1 LYEAALDRMAREL
14 AAVQKLTDS
23 ESLKLVEQHLERGPK
38 RGARADA
45 VEAESETEAEATG
58 DNIEAAA

>member
-1 LYEAALDRMAREL
+1 MYEAALDRMAREL

-23 ESLKLVEQHLERGPK
+23 EALKLVEQHLERGPK

-45 VEAESETEAEATG
+45 VLEAEAETEADG